1 MVVEAL
7 FFDLYGTLMVRVPD
21 APSGPA
27 TGRVL
32 IAAVGDLDI
41 DASTLNADTV
51 VEELWQF
58 TGPFSDGEGTP
69 FETRLAGFLNF
80 RLHCELSP
88 LNLRQAADAVCA
100 KWERGYQVDPDAH
113 PVLERLGEL
122 FPLGLVS
129 NFDHPPHVHRQLSWT
144 GLQQHF
150 ATIVVSGDVGTQKPE
165 PEILRIACDRIN
177 AAPER
182 CAYVGDSIVDYR
194 AASGAGV
201 SFFWIRRPPIQGF
214 TESPTSDAYR
224 ETDAELE
231 TLAEAGRISRIASL
245 VDLLPAF
252 GAGAGNPGGY

>member
-7 FFDLYGTLMVRVPD
+7 FFDLYGTLTVRVPD
-21 APSGPA
+21 GPSGPGP
-27 TGRVL
+27 GRVL
-32 IAAVGDLDI
+32 IAAVGDLDM

-51 VEELWQF
+51 LDELWQF
-58 TGPFSDGEGTP
+58 AVLPQKGEGTP
-69 FETRLAGFLNF
+69 FEMRLAGFLNS
-80 RLHCELSP
+80 RLHCDLSP
-88 LNLRQAADAVCA
+88 PDLREAADAVCA
-100 KWERGYQVDPDAH
+100 EWERGYHVDPQAH
-113 PVLERLGEL
+113 PVLERLGES

-177 AAPER
+177 AAVER

-194 AASGAGV
+194 AAGGAGM
-201 SFFWIRRPPIQGF
+201 SFFWIRRPPIQGL
-214 TESPTSDAYR
+214 TESPTDDAYR

-231 TLAEAGRISRIASL
+231 TLAETGRISRIASL
-245 VDLLPAF
+245 IDLLPEF
-252 GAGAGNPGGY
+252 GNGLDAPPS